1 MSRLFTCSWS
11 SAQTVQQDF
20 FELLSPSAKSV
31 RLHAIEL
38 EQTSE
43 VGDAQEEGLAIIL
56 KRGVGSVT
64 TGSGGTT
71 PTAVPLDAGDTAY
84 GGTVKINNTTKMV
97 AGSGT
102 ISTLANW
109 AWNVRVPFLKL
120 FTPELRPIIKGG
132 DRFTIEL
139 ATTPAD
145 SITFS
150 ATIWF
155 EEIG

>member
-1 MSRLFTCSWS
+1 MARLYTCTWA

-20 FELLSPSAKSV
+20 FELIAPTNKSV
-31 RLHAIEL
+31 VLHAIEL
-38 EQTSE
+38 EQTTE
-43 VGDAQEEGLAIIL
+43 VGDAQEEGLAILL

-71 PTAVPLDAGDTAY
+71 PTPVPVDAGDSAF
-84 GGTVKINNTTKMV
+84 GGTTKINNTTKMV
-97 AGSGT
+97 AGSGV

-120 FTPELRPIIKGG
+120 FTPELRPVIKGG
-132 DRFTIEL
+132 DRFTVEL
-139 ATTPAD
+139 GTNPAD